1 MVDLAE
7 YLPDNMKHLKSSKLF
22 AALEDALQPFIANK
36 ILDTKFVSRLV
47 SIFASEFDKAFD
59 RPPVNSKILEL
70 AESSSI
76 VNYRFDRG
84 YWEVVVPQT
93 TVMLTDKATGTTNFF
108 KAGVDVS
115 IEGSGAALR
124 KGKRKSESIKRAHS
138 RQVAKDA
145 RYKSDSENEEYSEDD
160 DAEWRP

>member
-1 MVDLAE
+1 MTDLAE
-7 YLPDNMKHLKSSKLF
+7 YLPDNMKHLKNSKLF
-22 AALEDALQPFIANK
+22 TALEDALKPFLANK
-36 ILDTKFVSRLV
+36 IVDAKFVNRLIV
-47 SIFASEFDKAFD
+47 SLATEFDKAFD
-59 RPPVNSKILEL
+59 RPPVNSRILEL

-93 TVMLTDKATGTTNFF
+93 TVMLTDKTLGTTTFF
-108 KAGVDVS
+108 KEGVDVS

-145 RYKSDSENEEYSEDD
+145 RYKSESDD
-160 DAEWRP
+160 DDFSDDDDGEWRP